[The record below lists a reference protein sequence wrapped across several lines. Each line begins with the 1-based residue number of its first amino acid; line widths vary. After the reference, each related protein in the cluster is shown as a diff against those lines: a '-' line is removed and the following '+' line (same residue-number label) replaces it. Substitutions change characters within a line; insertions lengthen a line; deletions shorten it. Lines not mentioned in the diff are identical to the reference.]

1 MEQSNNNRKAELN
14 RVYNNLK
21 RELSNHFTV
30 EEDSKENTVKIK
42 LDDFEYE
49 CTVLMDSMNRAII
62 QIFTVDKAA
71 YILKDKKDS
80 VVLFNLDNSRIAA
93 ATVALT
99 EMSDTMFSGIAV
111 ALGYVQVEGNKIN
124 STTVANIVDCI
135 GYMVDAYL
143 YFSLEECDLGDDFQI
158 IDGSLELSNIRLILE
173 EQAKQNKQAKQN
185 EKNQVSYDI
194 KRLTLD

>member
-1 MEQSNNNRKAELN
+1 MEQSNNNRKAELK

-30 EEDSKENTVKIK
+30 EEGSKENTVKIK

-49 CTVLMDSMNRAII
+49 CTVLLDSMNRAVI
-62 QIFTVDKAA
+62 QIFTIDKAA

-80 VVLFNLDNSRIAA
+80 VVLFNLDNSQIVA

-124 STTVANIVDCI
+124 STTVVNIVDCI

-143 YFSLEECDLGDDFQI
+143 YFSLDECDLGDDFQI

-173 EQAKQNKQAKQN
+173 ERAKQNEQTRQN
-185 EKNQVSYDI
+185 EKNQESYDI